1 MIRTRRRKRGN
12 GGFLGVGDQVNE
24 IGITK
29 TVFIFRT
36 TESFK
41 K

>member
-12 GGFLGVGDQVNE
+12 GNGVGDQVNE